1 MERILICL
9 LFASFTASVQAQ
21 MKGPF
26 KQDSLKH
33 ELVVANKVRNTG
45 LILTLTGMASII
57 CGDIMAKNG
66 LNIHYPG
73 TPGHITNDTYST
85 IGGAIGLCL
94 VIVGIPTICIGVAT
108 IAFGLYQ
115 HHKAKTHLQ
124 ISLVSI
130 NSPYSKASINGIG
143 LTIRF

>member
-1 MERILICL
+1 MERLLICL
-9 LFASFTASVQAQ
+9 FFAAIIASANAQ
-21 MKGPF
+21 MKSPF
-26 KQDSLKH
+26 NQDSLKH
-33 ELVVANKVRNTG
+33 ELVVANKVTNTG
-45 LILTLTGMASII
+45 LILTLTGTAAII

-66 LNIHYPG
+66 LGIHYPS
-73 TPGHITNDTYST
+73 TPGHLTNDTYST

-108 IAFGLYQ
+108 LAFGLYQ

-124 ISLVSI
+124 ISLASI
-130 NSPYSKASINGIG
+130 KSPYSKASINGIG